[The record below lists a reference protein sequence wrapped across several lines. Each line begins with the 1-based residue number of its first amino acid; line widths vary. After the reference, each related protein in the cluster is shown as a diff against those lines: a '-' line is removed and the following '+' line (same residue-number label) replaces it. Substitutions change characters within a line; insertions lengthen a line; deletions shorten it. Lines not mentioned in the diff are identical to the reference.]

1 MSGKVC
7 VFGSFNCDMV
17 ARVERFP
24 VPGESLVASGSMT
37 SAGGK
42 GANQATAALKAGA
55 NVHYIGKI
63 GEDTFGH
70 FARRHLKTVGF
81 NAVTLLVTDE
91 VPTGNALIYVAG
103 DDAENMIAVDPG
115 ANMTVTDDEIAGCI
129 PAIGCADVVLVQLE
143 NNLSAIEQVVAAG
156 RASGAFVVLNPAPW
170 QPVNDVFLSNVDLLT
185 PNATEAWLMTG
196 CRVDDLPGAEQ
207 AAEVL
212 HSRGAKNVIITL
224 GANGALLSEQGVKT
238 HIPCFPSQPCDT
250 TGAGDAFNGALAAR
264 LACGD
269 ALHEATRFAA
279 AYAAVSVER
288 RGASSLPD
296 YEEALERL
304 VHATSDV
311 EVA

>member
-1 MSGKVC
+1 M
-7 VFGSFNCDMV
+7 
-17 ARVERFP
+17 
-24 VPGESLVASGSMT
+24 
-37 SAGGK
+37 
-42 GANQATAALKAGA
+42 
-55 NVHYIGKI
+55 
-63 GEDTFGH
+63 
-70 FARRHLKTVGF
+70 
-81 NAVTLLVTDE
+81 
-91 VPTGNALIYVAG
+91 
-103 DDAENMIAVDPG
+103 
-115 ANMTVTDDEIAGCI
+115 TDDEIAGCI

-170 QPVNDVFLSNVDLLT
+170 QQVDDVFLSNVDLLT

-238 HIPCFPSQPCDT
+238 ISRVSPLSPVIPREQAMPLMGHLLPALPAAMRSMRPPGLRRPMPRSASK
-250 TGAGDAFNGALAAR
+250 GAAPHL
-264 LACGD
+264 
-269 ALHEATRFAA
+269 
-279 AYAAVSVER
+279 
-288 RGASSLPD
+288 LPD